1 MTGVGKFI
9 KDAWVEVLAVALLVI
24 AGALFLSAD
33 NISDNYV
40 YSHRGEDAGAGGAAV
55 WFIVKGLA
63 LLCVIV
69 GLSLFFV
76 NTLVRRWPTAPLLLV
91 AAVGVAALA
100 ISKPLDSIGY
110 ALGLGQTGYVI
121 SLVSLLLGAYL
132 TPLAA
137 VLLIRRRQVSQSRNL
152 EEQPK

>member
-9 KDAWVEVLAVALLVI
+9 KDAWVEILAVALLVI

-33 NISDNYV
+33 KIVDNYV
-40 YSHRGEDAGAGGAAV
+40 HSHGGADVGAGALGV
-55 WFIVKGLA
+55 WFIVMGLA
-63 LLCVIV
+63 LLCVFV

-110 ALGLGQTGYVI
+110 ALGLGQTGDVI

-137 VLLIRRRQVSQSRNL
+137 VLLIRRRQVSRSRNL